1 MAKTDEGAG
10 EGEKGV
16 MNVIAPFV
24 ADAQAAAAVQPG
36 QGALDDPAVPTEALL
51 RFDPTPR
58 NAREDTALAR
68 RLPAAGEIVAL
79 VGVNFR
85 RAPAGCAAALA
96 NPGHGVQQ
104 GGEAQRVVR
113 VGRPEERG
121 ERKPAAFH
129 KEVMLGAELAAVGG
143 VRPRLPPPFSAGTAA
158 ASKLA
163 RDQSIR
169 PAAPSRSSSTWC
181 SRAHTP
187 AACQSRSRRQQ
198 LIPLPHPICAG
209 KSSHGMPVRSTNR
222 IPRKACRSGI
232 GGRPPFGR
240 GGRGGSNGATT
251 AHSSSLTISLPILP
265 AYQMPRCL
273 HRFC

>member
-1 MAKTDEGAG
+1 MAKTDEAAG
-10 EGEKGV
+10 EREEGV
-16 MNVIAPFV
+16 MNVVAPFV
-24 ADAQAAAAVQPG
+24 TDAQPAAAMQPG
-36 QGALDDPAVPTEALL
+36 QGALHDPAMAAEALL
-51 RFDPTPR
+51 RFNPAPG
-58 NAREDTALAR
+58 NAREDVALAR
-68 RLPAAGEIVAL
+68 RLAATGKIVAF
-79 VGVNFR
+79 VGMNFR
-85 RAPAGCAAALA
+85 RAPPGCAAALA
-96 NPGHGVQQ
+96 NPRHRIQQ
-104 GGEAQRVVR
+104 GREAQRVMR
-113 VGRPEERG
+113 IGRAEERG

-129 KEVMLGAELAAVGG
+129 KEVVLRAELAAVGG